1 MRRERG
7 RARAL
12 LLTLLLALVP
22 GCGGAVVYKIGQTQ
36 VGAGAAIPFIDAF
49 EAELSRRGHE
59 WTVIGSDAWGQAG
72 NIHTMDSTYTVSG
85 MDAADLHEI
94 CVASEQ
100 AWGQLEQFGTRGTGG
115 GGSRHELHFGT
126 HRTHALVDL
135 LAHEEGDATMIKAL
149 IRIVA
154 VE

>member
-1 MRRERG
+1 
-7 RARAL
+7 L

-22 GCGGAVVYKIGQTQ
+22 GCGGAVVYKMGQTQ
-36 VGAGAAIPFIDAF
+36 VGGGAADAFIDAF

-59 WTVIGSDAWGQAG
+59 WTVIGSDAWGLAG
-72 NIHTMDSTYTVSG
+72 NIHTMNSTYTVSG
-85 MDAADLHEI
+85 MDADELHEI

-100 AWGQLEQFGTRGTGG
+100 AWGQLERYGTRGTGG
-115 GGSRHELHFGT
+115 GGSRHGLHFGT
-126 HRTHALVDL
+126 QRTHAFVDL
-135 LAHEEGDATMIKAL
+135 LAHGEGDVIRIRAL